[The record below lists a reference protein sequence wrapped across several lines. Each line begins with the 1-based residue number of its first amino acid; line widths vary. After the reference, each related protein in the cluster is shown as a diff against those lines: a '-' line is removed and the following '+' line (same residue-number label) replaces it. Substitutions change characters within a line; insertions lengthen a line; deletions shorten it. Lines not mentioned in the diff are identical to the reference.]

1 MRQRFIQSF
10 STSGDVQT
18 AIDGGQLGKPYVAYI
33 EDGKYIDWN
42 SKEAVIDYTSMYLTF
57 KIISGGTITWNTNNV
72 DTILPLEYQLN
83 DNDWVEI
90 TPTTGGTVIDVAEGD
105 SLRFRGDNQSYGT
118 PHTNYFGGSAVYE
131 IMGNIMSLTDS
142 VNFPAFSGG
151 LETQFTFNG
160 LFKNCS
166 GLTSAEN
173 LVLPATACT
182 KACYSGMFDGCRSL
196 TKAPS
201 LPATVLGNG
210 SYNAM
215 FAGCVSLTEAP
226 ALPAM
231 DLSEAWNCYMYMF
244 SGCTSLTQA
253 PVLPATALG
262 ASCYESMF
270 RDCTSLV
277 TAPELPVEVLAG
289 ACYYAMFR
297 GCVSLNYI
305 KCLATDMSA
314 ETPLNNWVRDVAATG
329 TFVKHP
335 NAAWET
341 GRSGIPAGWTVID
354 ADI

>member
-18 AIDGGQLGKPYVAYI
+18 AIDGGQLGKPYVAYLHD
-33 EDGKYIDWN
+33 EERIDWN

-57 KIISGGTITWNTNNV
+57 KIISGGTITWNTKNV
-72 DTILPLEYQLN
+72 NTILPLEYQLN
-83 DNDWVEI
+83 DNDWGEI
-90 TPTTGGTVIDVAEGD
+90 TPTTGGTVIEVAEGD
-105 SLRFRGDNQSYGT
+105 SLRFRGDNQSYGM
-118 PHTNYFGGSAVYE
+118 PHVNYFGGSAVYE

-151 LETQFTFNG
+151 LETRNTFTG

-182 KACYSGMFDGCRSL
+182 DSCYWSMFEGCRSL

-210 SYNAM
+210 SYGDM
-215 FAGCVSLTEAP
+215 FNGCSSLTEAP
-226 ALPAM
+226 ALPAT
-231 DLSEAWNCYMYMF
+231 DLSEAWNCYSCMF

-253 PVLPATALG
+253 PVLPATVLG
-262 ASCYESMF
+262 ISCYESMF
-270 RDCTSLV
+270 RNCTSLI
-277 TAPELPVEVLAG
+277 TAPELPAEVLAES
-289 ACYYAMFR
+289 CYFRMFR
-297 GCVSLNYI
+297 GCASLNYI
-305 KCLATDMSA
+305 KCLATDITA
-314 ETPLNNWVRDVAATG
+314 TDCTYEWVGDVPATG

-335 NAAWET
+335 DVTWTT
-341 GRSGIPAGWTVID
+341 GVNGIPEGWTVED